1 MASPVIPDVIGDCH
15 ICLYSLLVRLVH
27 QQCPTVCQ
35 SVSGRPPGSDHRCF
49 PQPVEACPALTSE
62 FPIQMEK

>member
-1 MASPVIPDVIGDCH
+1 MPLQPSCPLSPPT
-15 ICLYSLLVRLVH
+15 
-27 QQCPTVCQ
+27 QCPTVCQ